1 MKKQWLEI
9 YYQFALLRMFVFP
22 FEGAEFLE
30 FFKIQGIPQIW
41 KQSSWAVLGG
51 GEKT

>member
-30 FFKIQGIPQIW
+30 FFKIQGIPQI
-41 KQSSWAVLGG
+41 
-51 GEKT
+51 